1 MPAISSTFVADSTF
15 GAYAP
20 APPPQVRLARV
31 AAQTIGDNLLI
42 PVFWDTHEVAPSGI
56 AHDVAVASEVITILT
71 QGLYHVTYHL
81 LFTLNGTGLRSS
93 KVVVNNA
100 APQTEPAYGYDDS
113 NDGNI
118 RANLHGSAT
127 LRLEAGDTLHL
138 YVRQTSG
145 GNLDISGGP
154 VDRDT
159 RMSITKLE

>member
-20 APPPQVRLARV
+20 APPPQVRLARA
-31 AAQTIGDNLLI
+31 AAQAIGDNLFI

-81 LFTLNGTGLRSS
+81 LFTANATGQRLS

-100 APQTEPAYGYDDS
+100 APQVNPSYGFDES
-113 NDGNI
+113 NNGTI
-118 RANLHGSAT
+118 RSNLHGSAT

-138 YVRQTSG
+138 YVLQTSG
-145 GNLDISGGP
+145 ISLDISGGS